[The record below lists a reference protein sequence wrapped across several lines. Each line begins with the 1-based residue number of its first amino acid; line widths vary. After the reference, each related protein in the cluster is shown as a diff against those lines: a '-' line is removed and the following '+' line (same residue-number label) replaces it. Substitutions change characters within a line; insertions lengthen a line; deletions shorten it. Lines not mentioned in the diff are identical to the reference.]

1 VEKFPKA
8 IGLARQSPDE
18 FDNSNGITRKFL
30 YSSALGNH
38 QLQPGSVAA
47 SGWQLERVS

>member
-1 VEKFPKA
+1 VEKFPKE

-30 YSSALGNH
+30 YRSALGNQ

-47 SGWQLERVS
+47 T